1 MSRDSKKRGRGSR
14 THGGGSQKNRRGA
27 GHRGGRGDAGRK
39 KHESA
44 NHPPIGKSG
53 FKRPQKI
60 LEDIEVSNV
69 GDIDRKIDDLVEEA
83 VAKETDGGYEV
94 DAGALGVDKVLGSGQ
109 VRNTLVVHADDF
121 SDSAVEK
128 IEDAGGEAVV
138 TAEKE
143 TEKETEDDAED
154 EQEE

>member
-1 MSRDSKKRGRGSR
+1 MPRDSKKRGRGSR

-60 LEDIEVSNV
+60 LEDVEVSNV
-69 GDIDRKIDDLVEEA
+69 GDIDRKIEDLIEEG
-83 VAKETDGGYEV
+83 VAEKTGDGYEV

-138 TAEKE
+138 TSEEE
-143 TEKETEDDAED
+143 TEEEPEET

>member
-1 MSRDSKKRGRGSR
+1 MPRDSKKRGRGSR

-60 LEDIEVSNV
+60 LEDVEVSNV
-69 GDIDRKIDDLVEEA
+69 GDIDRKIEDLIEEG
-83 VAKETDGGYEV
+83 VAEETGDGYEV

-138 TAEKE
+138 TSEEE
-143 TEKETEDDAED
+143 TEEEPEET

>member
-1 MSRDSKKRGRGSR
+1 MARDSKKRGRGSR
-14 THGGGSQKNRRGA
+14 THGGGSQKKGRGA
-27 GHRGGRGDAGRK
+27 GNRGGRGDAGRK

-60 LEDIEVSNV
+60 LEDVEVSNV
-69 GDIDRKIDDLVEEA
+69 GDIDRKIDDLVQDG
-83 VAKETDGGYEV
+83 VAEKTEGGYEV

-109 VRNTLVVHADDF
+109 VRNELVVHADDF

-128 IEDAGGEAVV
+128 IEEAGGEAVV
-138 TAEKE
+138 TSEDETEDEPEE
-143 TEKETEDDAED
+143 TEKEE
-154 EQEE
+154 